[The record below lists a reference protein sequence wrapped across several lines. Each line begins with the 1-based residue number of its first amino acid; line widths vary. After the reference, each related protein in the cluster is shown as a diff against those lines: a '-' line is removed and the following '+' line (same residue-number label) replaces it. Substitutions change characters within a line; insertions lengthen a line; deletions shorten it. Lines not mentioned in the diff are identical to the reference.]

1 MKVLIAEDDPISR
14 RILEAMLVKWG
25 YCVVTAED
33 GEQALEALMAQG
45 APPIA
50 ILDRLMPGIDGAN
63 VCRKVREKEN
73 GTEKYTYLILL
84 TIKGSKE
91 DIVSGMEAGA
101 DDYIAKPYDEQELRV
116 RLSAGRRIIDL
127 HKELT
132 TAKNHLLEQSRT
144 DPLTGILNR
153 RAVLSELHA
162 QMARHHGVRDFIFA
176 SSSSVYGGN
185 QTVPF
190 RESDSVDRPVSL
202 YAATKRANEIEA
214 YAYHH
219 LYGLNCWGLRFFTVY
234 GPWGR
239 PDMAI
244 FKFTKNILAGQ
255 PIEVYNQGNHRR
267 DFTYIDDITSGVLA
281 AIDRCAGYE
290 IFNLGNNQPVE
301 LERLIAVIET
311 VLGAKADKR
320 YLPLQ
325 PGDVVETYADIE
337 KANRQLGFAPTTPI
351 ETGVQQFV
359 EWFKTYQ
366 EIL

>member
-1 MKVLIAEDDPISR
+1 MRAGGLSSESIFKSNKIDKVCHLAAQAGVRYS
-14 RILEAMLVKWG
+14 LENPDAYIQSNIV
-25 YCVVTAED
+25 
-33 GEQALEALMAQG
+33 
-45 APPIA
+45 
-50 ILDRLMPGIDGAN
+50 
-63 VCRKVREKEN
+63 
-73 GTEKYTYLILL
+73 GTH
-84 TIKGSKE
+84 
-91 DIVSGMEAGA
+91 
-101 DDYIAKPYDEQELRV
+101 Q
-116 RLSAGRRIIDL
+116 
-127 HKELT
+127 
-132 TAKNHLLEQSRT
+132 LLE
-144 DPLTGILNR
+144 
-153 RAVLSELHA
+153 
-162 QMARHHGVRDFIFA
+162 MARHHGVRDFIFA

-311 VLGAKADKR
+311 VLCAKADKR

>member
-1 MKVLIAEDDPISR
+1 MVILVTGIAGFIGSAVARKLLERGDEVIGVDNFNSYYNPR
-14 RILEAMLVKWG
+14 LKEARIKDFLAGFTPAIHRLDIPDRG
-25 YCVVTAED
+25 
-33 GEQALEALMAQG
+33 ALESIFKSNKIDKVCHLAAQAG
-45 APPIA
+45 
-50 ILDRLMPGIDGAN
+50 
-63 VCRKVREKEN
+63 VRYSLEN
-73 GTEKYTYLILL
+73 PDAYIQSNIVGTH
-84 TIKGSKE
+84 
-91 DIVSGMEAGA
+91 
-101 DDYIAKPYDEQELRV
+101 Q
-116 RLSAGRRIIDL
+116 
-127 HKELT
+127 
-132 TAKNHLLEQSRT
+132 LLE
-144 DPLTGILNR
+144 
-153 RAVLSELHA
+153 
-162 QMARHHGVRDFIFA
+162 MARHHGVRDFIFA

-301 LERLIAVIET
+301 LERLITVIET
-311 VLGAKADKR
+311 ALGAKADKR